1 MHQRQTFLCTALLS
15 LKPLFL
21 CTLAI
26 QKEQSISQG
35 PMLTNIKQSSGPANM
50 HDSLA
55 KKNIGEAF
63 PLRVSIS
70 VV

>member
-1 MHQRQTFLCTALLS
+1 
-15 LKPLFL
+15 
-21 CTLAI
+21 
-26 QKEQSISQG
+26 
-35 PMLTNIKQSSGPANM
+35 MLTNIKQSSGPANM